1 MKTLA
6 NILIIILF
14 FLYFPFAFIFRICFW
29 TIIALNFLIQPLTRP
44 IFKTL
49 NDKDEWKIT
58 TFLGKFIEWM
68 TEVEI

>member
-14 FLYFPFAFIFRICFW
+14 FLFFPFAFIFRICFW
-29 TIIALNFLIQPLTRP
+29 AIIALNFLIQPLTRP

-49 NDKDEWKIT
+49 NSKDKWKIT

-68 TEVEI
+68 TDVKI

>member
-1 MKTLA
+1 MKILA

-29 TIIALNFLIQPLTRP
+29 IIIALNFLIQPLTRP

-49 NDKDEWKIT
+49 NSKGEWKIAA
-58 TFLGKFIEWM
+58 FLGKFIEWM
-68 TEVEI
+68 TYVEI